1 MRKLVVVGNAAGLS
15 TFKVAIGLMDKVLD
29 IFDEVEAGRLEMYE
43 STVVKAAL
51 LQVTLHFE
59 KPLRAR
65 DYGRILDKNISDIR
79 PEVAQK
85 VATCKTMMTD
95 IAGLMEDMCKGY
107 GQMPSKKSGKEKQT
121 EVGKE
126 AAIKRNPLHFFLT
139 ENHDKTKEEK
149 ARLDCLFVAT
159 KHGRTRGR
167 LVSPLRNNLG
177 EE

>member
-1 MRKLVVVGNAAGLS
+1 MITSISVTLRPLSNRHPRPLEFVFSRFKEFRGQMRKLVLVGNAAGLS

-85 VATCKTMMTD
+85 VATCKTMMTN

-121 EVGKE
+121 
-126 AAIKRNPLHFFLT
+126 
-139 ENHDKTKEEK
+139 
-149 ARLDCLFVAT
+149 
-159 KHGRTRGR
+159 
-167 LVSPLRNNLG
+167 
-177 EE
+177 